1 MKDFLDELD
10 NELKNEPDIKK
21 LKLSEVLHPKEEDAA
36 IPAAETFEEE
46 DTTEAP
52 ISEDLN
58 PAPTLKMGQPSGGP
72 RIHPLAKF
80 PETKFYLPTLRDGY
94 TRVIPIWGNNETGS
108 KNMNMF
114 QYKDEILLV
123 DCGVQFAEPEMLWA
137 NYSVPDISFLQQYK
151 NNIKWFVITHAHL
164 DHIGALK
171 HILPALG
178 MPTLFGTKLTLGLIK
193 KWLEEA
199 KLISYATFVEV
210 DTSKH
215 ERLKIGS
222 NFFVEFFGVNH
233 SIPDCAG
240 LIIETTWGA
249 RIVHTGDFKIDY
261 TPRIDKPFD
270 LARLEEVGKKGVT
283 LFLSDS
289 TASLRKWFSKSEKE
303 VGENLEKIISS
314 HTKWRLIITMFS
326 SWISR
331 VQQIIDI
338 CEKHDKF
345 IFLAGRSLIENTS
358 IAKELW
364 YIHYKPNI
372 IRKMSPKIAHELP
385 LEKQV
390 IVTTGSQGEEF
401 SALTLMAEGK
411 HASVEIMPG
420 DTVVFSSSV
429 VPGNDKSVYG
439 VINKLIRLGANVI
452 TQADEMVHTWGHGQ
466 QEEQKILLNLVKPRY
481 FMPIYGDLYFRHRHK
496 LTAMELGMKEDNI
509 LLLDNGNIVDFAPDG
524 SVFRS
529 KIKVPIQD
537 IIIDGVG
544 IWTATSH
551 VIKARE
557 KMMNSGVLV
566 LLYKIDSRTKA
577 LLWHIRL
584 ETRGLVYLEEVRHI
598 HRMIIKKGREVYE
611 NTVRDVPDIEEKDLL
626 KIIRQDLEAF
636 ILQRLDREPMIIPI
650 ISAV

>member
-10 NELKNEPDIKK
+10 NELKNEPDPKT
-21 LKLSEVLHPKEEDAA
+21 LKLTEVLAQQKVDIA
-36 IPAAETFEEE
+36 PATETFEEE
-46 DTTEAP
+46 DTTTWDDEFGIPAEASLSMKSTSVP
-52 ISEDLN
+52 
-58 PAPTLKMGQPSGGP
+58 GP
-72 RIHPLAKF
+72 RIHPLARF

-123 DCGVQFAEPEMLWA
+123 DCGVQFAEPEMLGA
-137 NYSVPDISFLQQYK
+137 NYSIPDISFLQQYK
-151 NNIKWFVITHAHL
+151 NNIKGFVITHAHL

-215 ERLKIGS
+215 ERLKIGN
-222 NFFVEFFGVNH
+222 NFFVEFFRVNH

-240 LIIETTWGA
+240 LCIETTGGA

-261 TPRIDKPFD
+261 TPRLDKPFD
-270 LARLEEVGKKGVT
+270 LERLEQIGQKWVT

-289 TASLRKWFSKSEKE
+289 TASLRKWFSKSEQE
-303 VGENLEKIISS
+303 VADTLEKIVSG
-314 HTKWRLIITMFS
+314 HNKWRLIITMFS

-338 CEKHDKF
+338 CEKYDKF
-345 IFLAGRSLIENTS
+345 IFLAGRSLIENTA

-364 YIHYKPNI
+364 YITYGQNR
-372 IRKMSPKIAHELP
+372 IRKMSPKVAHEIP

-390 IVTTGSQGEEF
+390 IVTTWSQWEEF

-411 HASVEIMPG
+411 HASIEIMPS

-429 VPGNDKSVYG
+429 VPGNDRSVYG
-439 VINKLIRLGANVI
+439 IINKLIRLWANVI
-452 TQADEMVHTWGHGQ
+452 TKDDDMVHTWGHGQ
-466 QEEQKILLNLVKPRY
+466 IEEQKILLNLVKPRY
-481 FMPIYGDLYFRHRHK
+481 FMPVYGDLYFRHKHK
-496 LTAMELGMKEDNI
+496 LTAMEVGMKEENI
-509 LLLDNGNIVDFAPDG
+509 LLLDNGNIVDFAPDW

-544 IWTATSH
+544 IGTATSH

-566 LLYKIDSRTKA
+566 VLYKVDARTKA
-577 LLWHIRL
+577 LLGHIRL

-611 NTVRDVPDIEEKDLL
+611 NTVRDIPDIEEKDLL

-650 ISAV
+650 VSAV